1 VDSVSTFVILVS
13 SFPPRSTEKSLFLK
27 KTERDEKNLQ
37 QKSRAG
43 VIYPVTPFQKETS
56 MFGTKQKK
64 KAAWVQTALERY
76 ERPLLQ
82 YAMSIVGELERARD
96 VVQETFMRLHNQE
109 QENIEGHLSQWLFT
123 VCRNCALK
131 SLKKED
137 RYIYVEAQEFEQK
150 RCEGLTPLMEL
161 ERKERV
167 ERLMELVKE
176 LPKNQ
181 YEVVLLRFHH
191 HHSYQE
197 ISEITGL
204 SVGNV
209 GFLLN
214 AAMRNLRGKMDRDEK
229 DEKII
234 YLKKGVA

>member
-1 VDSVSTFVILVS
+1 
-13 SFPPRSTEKSLFLK
+13 
-27 KTERDEKNLQ
+27 
-37 QKSRAG
+37 
-43 VIYPVTPFQKETS
+43 
-56 MFGTKQKK
+56 MFGNKSKK
-64 KAAWVQTALERY
+64 KAAWVQSALERY

-82 YAMSIVGELERARD
+82 YSMSIVGEIERARD

-137 RYIYVEAQEFEQK
+137 RYIYVEAQEFETK

-181 YEVVLLRFHH
+181 YEVVRLRFHH

-214 AAMRNLRGKMDRDEK
+214 AAMRNLRSKMDRDEK
-229 DEKII
+229 DEKIV